1 MTSYYTY
8 YLQVLPDGLIRWV
21 TLWEE
26 RFAGVDGEGEGHDG
40 LGARPD
46 YHALHPQPE
55 IFSMFEIFSHFGQ
68 KIFTEMIQQ
77 TFQLSTH

>member
-26 RFAGVDGEGEGHDG
+26 RFAGVDGEGEGHDS
-40 LGARPD
+40 LGAGPH
-46 YHALHPQPE
+46 YHTLHPQSGN
-55 IFSMFEIFSHFGQ
+55 ILTVILLN
-68 KIFTEMIQQ
+68 ILNIII
-77 TFQLSTH
+77 L